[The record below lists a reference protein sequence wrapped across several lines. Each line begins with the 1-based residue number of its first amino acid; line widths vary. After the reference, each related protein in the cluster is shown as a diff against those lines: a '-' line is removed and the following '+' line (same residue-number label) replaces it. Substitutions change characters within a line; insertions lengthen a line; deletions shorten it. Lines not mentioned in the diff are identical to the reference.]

1 MGIGS
6 WIAVGCACWF
16 VVSCGLGLVV
26 AKVMASPEDSSGRE
40 RAPHGWEHLRAR
52 AIRTGS
58 GGRPRVPT
66 CAATRPDRVAAVDS
80 GRRTGSP
87 R

>member
-6 WIAVGCACWF
+6 WIAVGCAWWF

-26 AKVMASPEDSSGRE
+26 AKVMASPEDPGGRE
-40 RAPHGWEHLRAR
+40 RAPHGWERLRAR
-52 AIRTGS
+52 AIRSGS
-58 GGRPRVPT
+58 RRRPRVPT
-66 CAATRPDRVAAVDS
+66 CAATRPDRVAVEDS

>member
-26 AKVMASPEDSSGRE
+26 AKVMASSEDPRGRE
-40 RAPHGWEHLRAR
+40 RAPHGWERLRAR
-52 AIRTGS
+52 AIRSGS
-58 GGRPRVPT
+58 RRRPRVPA
-66 CAATRPDRVAAVDS
+66 CAATCPDRVAAVDS
-80 GRRTGSP
+80 GRRTGTP

>member
-6 WIAVGCACWF
+6 WIAVGCAWWF

-26 AKVMASPEDSSGRE
+26 AKVMASPEDPGGRE
-40 RAPHGWEHLRAR
+40 RAPHGWQRLRAR
-52 AIRTGS
+52 AIRSGS
-58 GGRPRVPT
+58 RRRPRVPT
-66 CAATRPDRVAAVDS
+66 CAATRPDRVAVEDS

>member
-26 AKVMASPEDSSGRE
+26 AKVMASPEDPS
-40 RAPHGWEHLRAR
+40 GWERLRAR
-52 AIRTGS
+52 AIRS
-58 GGRPRVPT
+58 SSRRRPRVPT
-66 CAATRPDRVAAVDS
+66 CAATRPDRVAAVGR